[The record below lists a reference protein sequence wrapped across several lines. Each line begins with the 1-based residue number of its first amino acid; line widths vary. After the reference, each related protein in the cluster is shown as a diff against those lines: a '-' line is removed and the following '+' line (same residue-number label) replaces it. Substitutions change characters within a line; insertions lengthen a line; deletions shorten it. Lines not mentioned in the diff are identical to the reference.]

1 MLLDSCVESSR
12 WLMYHMYSITQSP
25 DGGASAFFFLQ
36 HFSYYRSSI
45 KYMQFAH
52 IINIF
57 LTTTWLAV
65 ILADVIVHV
74 ILSDIF

>member
-1 MLLDSCVESSR
+1 
-12 WLMYHMYSITQSP
+12 
-25 DGGASAFFFLQ
+25 
-36 HFSYYRSSI
+36 
-45 KYMQFAH
+45 MQFAH

-74 ILSDIF
+74 ILSDIFWNETKAISDMAWKHKADYYYY

>member
-1 MLLDSCVESSR
+1 MHCV
-12 WLMYHMYSITQSP
+12 
-25 DGGASAFFFLQ
+25 
-36 HFSYYRSSI
+36 
-45 KYMQFAH
+45 H

-74 ILSDIF
+74 ILSDVF